1 MIDEKGYDIT
11 FAENS
16 VISFMN
22 VMIETFADF
31 NIDIVDYLQKKS
43 DCDPDFFKYKNFRD
57 KRFVKTNGKV
67 GESLHEPSNYQY
79 NIDKLTQI
87 YGFCNGDAFK
97 IGFDE
102 FIKAV
107 STADFSNIY
116 NEKETKKAK
125 TSFVISIIK
134 DYVTP
139 EEWYKKAANS
149 INLTPSKCS
158 GANVKSW
165 ADDIIFAI
173 R

>member
-1 MIDEKGYDIT
+1 MFLI
-11 FAENS
+11 
-16 VISFMN
+16 ISE
-22 VMIETFADF
+22 I
-31 NIDIVDYLQKKS
+31 YL
-43 DCDPDFFKYKNFRD
+43 FLFRTH
-57 KRFVKTNGKV
+57 V
-67 GESLHEPSNYQY
+67 
-79 NIDKLTQI
+79 
-87 YGFCNGDAFK
+87 
-97 IGFDE
+97 
-102 FIKAV
+102 
-107 STADFSNIY
+107 NIY